1 MDVTS
6 IKLTIFFE
14 NPFWVG
20 IFERNINGKLS
31 ACRVVFGQ
39 EPKDNQVLEFVL
51 KNDRQLRYSPE
62 ILNEN
67 VVKEKINPKRM
78 QRDSKRQ
85 IQNLGIGTKSQQALK
100 LQQEKNK
107 TVRKA
112 KRKEQKEF
120 KRDKM
125 YILRQQK
132 KREKHKGR

>member
-1 MDVTS
+1 MESYLLAEKYLD
-6 IKLTIFFE
+6 K
-14 NPFWVG
+14 N
-20 IFERNINGKLS
+20 
-31 ACRVVFGQ
+31 
-39 EPKDNQVLEFVL
+39 L
-51 KNDRQLRYSPE
+51 K
-62 ILNEN
+62 I
-67 VVKEKINPKRM
+67 INPKRM

>member
-6 IKLTIFFE
+6 IKLTIYFE

-67 VVKEKINPKRM
+67 VVKEKVNPKRM

>member
-6 IKLTIFFE
+6 IKLTIYFE

-39 EPKDNQVLEFVL
+39 EPKDNQVLEIVL

-67 VVKEKINPKRM
+67 VVKEKVNPKRM

>member
-6 IKLTIFFE
+6 IKLTIYFE

-39 EPKDNQVLEFVL
+39 ERKDNQVLEFVL

-67 VVKEKINPKRM
+67 VVKEKVNPKRM

>member
-1 MDVTS
+1 MDVKS
-6 IKLTIFFE
+6 IKLTIYFE

-51 KNDRQLRYSPE
+51 KNDRQLQYSPE

-67 VVKEKINPKRM
+67 VVKEKVNPKRM

>member
-6 IKLTIFFE
+6 IKLTIYFE

-51 KNDRQLRYSPE
+51 KNDRQLQYSPE

-67 VVKEKINPKRM
+67 VVKEKVNPKRM

>member
-1 MDVTS
+1 MDVKS
-6 IKLTIFFE
+6 IKLTIYFE

-67 VVKEKINPKRM
+67 VVKEKVNPKRM

>member
-6 IKLTIFFE
+6 IKLTIYFE